1 MWLELSAMVP
11 GLEWSVVLTYA
22 RVQAFVL
29 ALPAIGERTIPL
41 RVRISLAL
49 ALSPL
54 LTGYAAPV
62 RPPDT
67 AIALTADIAAET
79 VIGLAC
85 GWLLRLLAMA
95 IDLATSAI
103 AATASLSQIVGAPNE
118 YSPHPI
124 GNLLHLGGIAIL
136 MALGLPVMLVQL
148 IADSLLLWPPGG
160 VPLATDFAPEA
171 VRILSF
177 SFMLAML
184 LAAPFSL
191 GGFLYQALSGVIN
204 RVMPSLPVIFIGSP
218 AAIMLALIGLAIL
231 SPMILSLW
239 ADAILSFTLP
249 RTP

>member
-1 MWLELSAMVP
+1 MWPELSALVP
-11 GLEWSVVLTYA
+11 GLEWSLVLTYA

-29 ALPAIGERTIPL
+29 ALPGIGERTIPL
-41 RVRISLAL
+41 RVRVSLAL
-49 ALSPL
+49 AVSPL
-54 LTGYAAPV
+54 LSGYAEAG

-67 AIALTADIAAET
+67 IIALTAAIAAET
-79 VIGLAC
+79 VIGLAS

-118 YSPHPI
+118 YSPHPV

-136 MALGLPVMLVQL
+136 MALGLPLMMMHL

-160 VPLATDFAPEA
+160 LPRAADFAPEA
-171 VRILSF
+171 VRLLSF

-231 SPMILSLW
+231 SPMMLSLW
-239 ADAILSFTLP
+239 ADAVLSFTLP
-249 RTP
+249 ETP